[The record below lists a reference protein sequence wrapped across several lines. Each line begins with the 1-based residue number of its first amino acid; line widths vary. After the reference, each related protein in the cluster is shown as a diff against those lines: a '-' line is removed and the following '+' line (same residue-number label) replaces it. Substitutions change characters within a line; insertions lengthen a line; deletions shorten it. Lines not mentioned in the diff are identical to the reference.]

1 MIKYFAVTLAIF
13 CLPACMMG
21 PDFQSPEPEMP
32 AEFYNT
38 TSSSLDSSTLNS
50 GSTIEE
56 LAWWDLFQ
64 DPQLQSLIDTAL
76 KNNLDVKSA
85 LVAVETAR
93 ARFGIERS
101 GLFPS
106 VGLLL
111 NSEREGLSL
120 LEDGTD
126 SIANDHQ
133 LHLEIL
139 WEVDLWGARR
149 RANEAAN
156 AIYLSSN
163 YAVVGTQLS
172 LISAVADTYIGLL
185 AAKGRLQI
193 HQNTVAAREKALVIA
208 EKRFHGGL
216 TSKLEVQQSRVE
228 LAEARA
234 GIVDIEQTA
243 FELESRLAILLG
255 EEPQSFILTRSLL
268 EQEIPADLVVGMPV
282 SILKNR
288 PDIMQS
294 EQALHEATARM
305 GIAKA
310 AYFPTLNI
318 TGELGFETK
327 EFSDLLKTDGQ
338 KWLVGGE
345 LLTPLFNAGR
355 IRAEDKIAQLAL
367 EQAGLDYQ
375 QTLLQSL
382 SEVSIALNRYHL
394 SQTRLSERKVLEE
407 ASRGYLI
414 LAIKRYRNGVLA
426 YIDVL
431 DAQRK
436 LLDAELS
443 VNQSKE
449 SQLKSVVELYRVLG
463 GGWQPEKMSVT
474 TQSDVEWR

>member
-1 MIKYFAVTLAIF
+1 MMQRLSLIALA
-13 CLPACMMG
+13 LLVSSCMVG
-21 PDFQSPEPEMP
+21 PDFESPEPDMP
-32 AEFYNT
+32 AEFY
-38 TSSSLDSSTLNS
+38 SSTENAQGGGRTL
-50 GSTIEE
+50 EE
-56 LAWWDLFQ
+56 LAWWELFQ

-76 KNNLDVKSA
+76 KNNLDVKGA

-93 ARFGIERS
+93 ARYGIERS
-101 GLFPS
+101 NLFPT
-106 VGLLL
+106 VDLFLG
-111 NSEREGLSL
+111 SERENSSL
-120 LEDGTD
+120 LTDGND
-126 SIANDHQ
+126 SISNTQELRFNIA
-133 LHLEIL
+133 

-156 AIYLSSN
+156 AIYLSSS
-163 YAVVGTQLS
+163 YALVGTQLS
-172 LISAVADTYIGLL
+172 LISEVADTYIGIL

-193 HQNTVAAREKALVIA
+193 RENTVFARERALVIA
-208 EKRFHGGL
+208 DKRFQGGL

-234 GIVDIEQTA
+234 GIVDIEQDI
-243 FELESRLAILLG
+243 FQLQSRLSILLG
-255 EEPQSFILTRSLL
+255 EEPQAFGITSSLL
-268 EQEIPADLVVGMPV
+268 DQELPEGLVAGVPV

-288 PDIMQS
+288 PDMMQA
-294 EQALHEATARM
+294 EQALQEATARL

-310 AYFPTLNI
+310 AYYPRLNI
-318 TGELGFETK
+318 TGELGFETE
-327 EFSDLLKTDGQ
+327 EFSDLLDSDGQ

-375 QTLLQSL
+375 QTLLDSL
-382 SEVSIALNRYHL
+382 NEVSVALNRYHL
-394 SQTRLSERKVLEE
+394 SQRRLSEREVLEE
-407 ASRGYLI
+407 ASRAYLI

-443 VNQSKE
+443 VNESKE
-449 SQLKSVVELYRVLG
+449 IQLKSVVELYRALG
-463 GGWQPEKMSVT
+463 GGWQPE
-474 TQSDVEWR
+474 DVPVDITAADMAGL